1 MPSTNIGTGGV
12 GGAIG
17 VDRDTGVIEIVV
29 VPVDEG
35 VVPGDEGVVPVD
47 EGVVPVDEGVVP
59 VDEGVVPVDEGVVP
73 VDEGVVPVDEGV
85 VPVDEG
91 VVPVDEVV
99 VPIDEGSVPVSRKNN
114 DTALGIIRPPCGVTQ
129 RLNKILNQL
138 FMGGQNTH
146 PLQSNSFLR
155 TGNLPVLKNDP
166 KSQVK

>member
-1 MPSTNIGTGGV
+1 MPSTNIGSGGV

-29 VPVDEG
+29 VPGDEV
-35 VVPGDEGVVPVD
+35 VVPGDEVVVPGD
-47 EGVVPVDEGVVP
+47 EVVVPGDEVL
-59 VDEGVVPVDEGVVP
+59 VP

-99 VPIDEGSVPVSRKNN
+99 VPVDEGVVPVDEESVPIDEGSVPVCRKNN

-129 RLNKILNQL
+129 RLNNQ
-138 FMGGQNTH
+138 F
-146 PLQSNSFLR
+146 SISFLWAGKMP
-155 TGNLPVLKNDP
+155 TPQLN
-166 KSQVK
+166 

>member
-1 MPSTNIGTGGV
+1 MLLPTTMPSTNIGSGGV

-59 VDEGVVPVDEGVVP
+59 IVEGLVP

-99 VPIDEGSVPVSRKNN
+99 VPVDEGVVPVDEVVVPVDEVVVPVVRKNN
-114 DTALGIIRPPCGVTQ
+114 DTALGIIRPPCGVTKT
-129 RLNKILNQL
+129 LNNGFLI
-138 FMGGQNTH
+138 
-146 PLQSNSFLR
+146 SFLWAGR
-155 TGNLPVLKNDP
+155 MPTHNQINSL
-166 KSQVK
+166 